1 LQALRPSHTPT
12 LDRREL
18 TAIFLG
24 GAAGALLR
32 VWLGVTFASAA
43 TAWPWSIFLIN
54 VTGCFALGCLATL
67 LQERPL
73 RSPAPHPLLAAGF
86 CGAYSTFATMQIEL
100 LQMLQHD
107 RYALA
112 FGYAAASVTAGYFAI
127 WLATTTT
134 RRRVRV
140 LA

>member
-1 LQALRPSHTPT
+1 MRPSPPPT

-32 VWLGVTFASAA
+32 VWVGVTFAGTA
-43 TAWPWSIFLIN
+43 TVWPWPTFLIN

-73 RSPAPHPLLAAGF
+73 RSATPHPLLAAGF

-100 LQMLQHD
+100 LRMLEHD

-112 FGYAAASVTAGYFAI
+112 VGYAAASVTAGYFAI
-127 WLATTTT
+127 WLATTTM
-134 RRRVRV
+134 RRRVQA